1 MNPEQSTTWGSF
13 VSSARRPP
21 LQVLFLVL
29 GFLVLRFTAV
39 SAQSRVLDPEFD
51 KLLEGMLSHK
61 VPELAVDDLR
71 NTKGLL
77 FLDAREAREFQVS
90 HIPDALWVG
99 YDDFTLAR
107 LQGVDKGQ
115 PIVVYCSV
123 GYRSERVAEKLL
135 NAGFRQVS
143 NLYGGIFEWANQGCA
158 LTDEQG
164 PTRAV
169 HAYNQ
174 DWGKWLKTGEKIY

>member
-1 MNPEQSTTWGSF
+1 MKPERFGAYF
-13 VSSARRPP
+13 GLPARR
-21 LQVLFLVL
+21 LIALLMVL
-29 GFLVLRFTAV
+29 GGALFPAAL

-51 KLLEGMLSHK
+51 KLLQGLLTHQ
-61 VPELAVDDLR
+61 VPESAVEDLR
-71 NTKGLL
+71 GRAGVL
-77 FLDAREAREFQVS
+77 FLDAREAREYEVS

-99 YDDFTLAR
+99 YDDFSLAR
-107 LQGVDKGQ
+107 LEGVAKDQ

-135 NAGFRQVS
+135 QAGFTQVS
-143 NLYGGIFEWANQGCA
+143 NLYGGIFEWANRGCA

-169 HAYNQ
+169 HAYNLE
-174 DWGKWLKTGEKIY
+174 WGKWLQAGEKVY